1 MGQPGNPVE
10 PEVGRLPGAEL
21 NESMIDLVANKL
33 PELIREHTNLPNVGY
48 GRTDASVRSALT
60 LHYMMWPAVNVGQ
73 HYRLNASLALKQ
85 VGYLTY
91 VMALSKRKL
100 GESLNGVESIGF
112 VASEEAIEAILAGH
126 KTHWPPMLPQDRT
139 ELVNEMVQ
147 RISAQIISRETAVRR
162 LDGADELAE
171 EMARIEADIQAAQ
184 EQQMEMAEQQG
195 EMTKDQ
201 AEHKAGLDMER
212 DAAKA
217 RLKPKDQTNNA
228 QAKGG
233 RSKNGGK

>member
-1 MGQPGNPVE
+1 MDGADLSE
-10 PEVGRLPGAEL
+10 P
-21 NESMIDLVANKL
+21 MIDLVANKL

-60 LHYMMWPAVNVGQ
+60 LHYMMWPATNVGS

-85 VGYLTY
+85 IGYLTY

-100 GESLNGVESIGF
+100 GETLNAVESIGF
-112 VASEEAIEAILAGH
+112 AASPEAIEAILVGH

-139 ELVNEMVQ
+139 ELVNEMIQ

-171 EMARIEADIQAAQ
+171 EMQRIEDDITAQ
-184 EQQMEMAEQQG
+184 QEREMEQAEQQG
-195 EMTKDQ
+195 EMNKDQ

-212 DAAKA
+212 DKAKA
-217 RLKPKDQTNNA
+217 KLQPKDRTNNA
-228 QAKGG
+228 QAAGG
-233 RSKNGGK
+233 RAKNNGK